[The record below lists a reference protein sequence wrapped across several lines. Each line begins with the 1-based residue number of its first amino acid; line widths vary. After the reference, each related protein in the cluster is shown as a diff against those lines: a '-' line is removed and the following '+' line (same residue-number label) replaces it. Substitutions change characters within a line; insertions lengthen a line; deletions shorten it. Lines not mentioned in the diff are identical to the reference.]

1 MGTRAQV
8 LGKTGPQIRKDVEEC
23 NLVEKGHI
31 REHMVVLGAESNSSP
46 YLPHIL
52 AEYEVVSFGFLF
64 TERYGDGVEPTSNR
78 FLVLIT
84 EHGCK
89 G

>member
-1 MGTRAQV
+1 MQLGREGTHQGTYGSPR
-8 LGKTGPQIRKDVEEC
+8 G
-23 NLVEKGHI
+23 
-31 REHMVVLGAESNSSP
+31 ESNSSP

-84 EHGCK
+84 GHGCK